1 MIALSQRKSVHAL
14 ALCPLRGGRAIA
26 TAMKKEKVDKRAA
39 ATERA
44 LRLAAE
50 ARREHQSV
58 PKK

>member
-1 MIALSQRKSVHAL
+1 
-14 ALCPLRGGRAIA
+14 
-26 TAMKKEKVDKRAA
+26 MKKEKVDKRAA